1 MFHQVYIKDTEKQR
15 LGLREM
21 ALISVSCENNWKIC
35 TIFYKEIN
43 IAHLG
48 HWLPS
53 VSRYLSHG
61 FVLLFIRVT
70 CHTVLFC
77 PSDSFPPTPT
87 LLPKGEAP
95 SLFRNPFQFDWPV
108 RDLADSCISNSVNNL
123 MQIIH
128 KSVSL
133 LAMSFRSCL
142 LDVAILISF
151 RHLTLNMSEHRM
163 YPPH

>member
-77 PSDSFPPTPT
+77 PSDSFPPTP
-87 LLPKGEAP
+87 KER
-95 SLFRNPFQFDWPV
+95 SSKSFQKSISVW
-108 RDLADSCISNSVNNL
+108 LACEGLSRQLHFQQRQQSNANYS
-123 MQIIH
+123 QIC
-128 KSVSL
+128 
-133 LAMSFRSCL
+133 F
-142 LDVAILISF
+142 
-151 RHLTLNMSEHRM
+151 LTC
-163 YPPH
+163 YVFP